1 MKLKSELTDAMDA
14 NRTLSST
21 AAELTR
27 EKNILTDDITR
38 MGIESSIKD
47 KELKRT
53 KESHM
58 KALDHLKVQ
67 SD

>member
-21 AAELTR
+21 TAELTR